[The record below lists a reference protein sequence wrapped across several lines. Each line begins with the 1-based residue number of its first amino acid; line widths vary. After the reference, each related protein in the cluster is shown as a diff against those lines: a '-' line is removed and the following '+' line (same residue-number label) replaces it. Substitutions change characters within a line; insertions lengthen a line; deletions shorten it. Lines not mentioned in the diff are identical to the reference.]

1 MTIFDFFKENFP
13 DLEVMVNEMK
23 AIQTDWQLLP
33 KEYAEMNVKNIPC
46 YIMTF
51 NRSFGNQPT
60 YNHMR
65 DHSHIVFVCS
75 TDDPYLEKFKEE
87 CTEEILVFD
96 KADYVYTD
104 EENGDTHGLEYP
116 YNQCGVFARRFLDDY
131 TQKNN
136 IKRFI
141 VADNDLKMSVK
152 MCDRKTLKFD
162 DYPYAVDFAIQL
174 YFYLLEKYDFLQYVT
189 ATNAGIEMM
198 GKMYDIGFYFLPA
211 SLNFHL
217 SSKPCRWISRF
228 SDDFITSKKI
238 LEIQGRLSLN
248 LPIIRINQASIV
260 GKGDMSRVYKAAY
273 EEHKDSPLMKDCTI
287 TDEAERGV
295 RTVLVVYNENFYPGS
310 TKNGRLQHSA
320 VLRSILEKRSSSL

>member
-1 MTIFDFFKENFP
+1 MTIFDFLKERFP
-13 DLEVMVNEMK
+13 DLDLMVREMK
-23 AIQTDWQLLP
+23 SIQRDWQLLP
-33 KEYAEMNVKNIPC
+33 SEYAEMDVSEIPC

-51 NRSFGNQPT
+51 NRSFDNQPT

-65 DHSHIVFVCS
+65 GHSRVVFVCS
-75 TDDPYLEKFKEE
+75 TDDPYLGKFKEE

-96 KADYVYTD
+96 KADYVYSD

-131 TQKNN
+131 TQRNGV
-136 IKRFI
+136 KRFI

-152 MCDRKTLKFD
+152 MCDRKMLKFS

-189 ATNAGIEMM
+189 ATNSGIEMM
-198 GKMYDIGFYFLPA
+198 GKLYDIGFYFLPA

-217 SSKPCRWISRF
+217 SRKPCRWISRLN
-228 SDDFITSKKI
+228 DDFITPMKI
-238 LEIQGRLSLN
+238 LENEGRLSLN
-248 LPIIRINQASIV
+248 LPIIKVDQASIV
-260 GKGDMSRVYKAAY
+260 GTGDMSRVYKAVY
-273 EEHKDSPLMKDCTI
+273 EKYKNSPLMKDCTI
-287 TDEAERGV
+287 TDESKRGV
-295 RTVLVVYNENFYPGS
+295 RTVLVIYNEKFYPGS
-310 TKNGRLQHSA
+310 TKKGKLQRSL